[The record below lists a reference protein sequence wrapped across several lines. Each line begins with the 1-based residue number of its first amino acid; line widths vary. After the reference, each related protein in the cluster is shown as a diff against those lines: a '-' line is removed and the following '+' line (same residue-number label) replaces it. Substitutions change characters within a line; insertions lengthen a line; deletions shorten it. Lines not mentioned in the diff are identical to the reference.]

1 MTLAPITVVAPF
13 HQLSRMLITALH
25 FTALA
30 VVMLAALV
38 VSSQQTS

>member
-13 HQLSRMLITALH
+13 HQLSRIADTALH
-25 FTALA
+25 FTALV

-38 VSSQQTS
+38 ALSQPTS

>member
-1 MTLAPITVVAPF
+1 MTLALITVVAPF
-13 HQLSRMLITALH
+13 HQLSRIADTALP

-38 VSSQQTS
+38 VLSLLTS